1 MKYSCEYCGLK
12 TTLYYNFRNHLITKK
27 HTRISGKKTDIKQL
41 DINRT
46 LMKKTIN

>member
-12 TTLYYNFRNHLITKK
+12 TTLYYNFRNHLITK